1 MPVAHASTAD
11 EYVFDRIEQFAFE
24 RIVHYGEFV
33 GGENDLLESH
43 TNMLGR
49 SELQNFSGRHVRIV
63 ESFQQVDVDLP
74 NGHNSDFRI
83 RSALYILQGG
93 KRSGPKIDDGA
104 KRVTSYR

>member
-1 MPVAHASTAD
+1 MPVAHASAAD

-24 RIVHYGEFV
+24 RIVQYGGFV

-74 NGHNSDFRI
+74 NGHDSVLEYVRHCIYFREGND
-83 RSALYILQGG
+83 RDR
-93 KRSGPKIDDGA
+93 K
-104 KRVTSYR
+104 